1 MPTFDRA
8 HINYVDTK
16 LKYLLFCLVVFI
28 IIHFKTNTG
37 RNKLMI
43 RVLIG
48 AKGPFSLKTNV

>member
-1 MPTFDRA
+1 MPTFDRT

-37 RNKLMI
+37 RNQ
-43 RVLIG
+43 
-48 AKGPFSLKTNV
+48 